1 MIIQSVQ
8 QTYVFNQTQGAVTEP
23 VNGNWLQAYCE
34 YLGITEPVN
43 ASWLQALCNHFGI
56 TEPLYAS
63 WTIALANYYSI
74 TQPLNGSWWYALS
87 QDPGIPPVAP
97 AFVWSEDTR
106 NWEAET
112 RAWDYVTP
120 VAPTAEFTS
129 DVTTVFETGQVQ
141 YADTSTGMPT
151 SWLWTFEGGTPLT
164 STDQN
169 PLVTYDTVGN
179 FDVSL
184 TVTNAEGSNTKTVL
198 QYMTVTV
205 VPVVADFSADNTT
218 PTEGDNV
225 IFTDLSTGTP
235 TEWSWSFAGGNP
247 LTSVVQNPTVEYTT
261 PGTYT
266 VALTASKTG
275 STDTETKVDYIT
287 VDAVSTDVTLTLDM
301 YDSYGDGWNWG
312 WFQLERETAPGVWE
326 AIEYNE
332 NPFAFSTFEQYEN
345 YLLNGDMTG
354 AKYYKT
360 DDVTNPSSGIYGLTY
375 VTYEPGVTG
384 IGGAPPTSGNTWK
397 EAIGLRSWTV
407 PGTGNYRTVVGK
419 LGSYPSERTYEIFN
433 GATSVAYKTG
443 SADWSVGDIQT
454 TFTL

>member
-141 YADTSTGMPT
+141 YADTSTGIPT

-169 PLVTYDTVGN
+169 PLVTYDTAGQY
-179 FDVSL
+179 DASL
-184 TVTNAEGSNTKTVL
+184 EATNAEGSDLNTK
-198 QYMTVTV
+198 
-205 VPVVADFSADNTT
+205 
-218 PTEGDNV
+218 
-225 IFTDLSTGTP
+225 I
-235 TEWSWSFAGGNP
+235 
-247 LTSVVQNPTVEYTT
+247 
-261 PGTYT
+261 
-266 VALTASKTG
+266 
-275 STDTETKVDYIT
+275 DYIT
-287 VDAVSTDVTLTLDM
+287 VDAVPTDVTLTLNM

-312 WFQLERETAPGVWE
+312 WFQLQRETAPGVWE

-332 NPFAFSTFEQYEN
+332 NPFS
-345 YLLNGDMTG
+345 
-354 AKYYKT
+354 
-360 DDVTNPSSGIYGLTY
+360 I
-375 VTYEPGVTG
+375 
-384 IGGAPPTSGNTWK
+384 
-397 EAIGLRSWTV
+397 
-407 PGTGNYRTVVGK
+407 
-419 LGSYPSERTYEIFN
+419 
-433 GATSVAYKTG
+433 
-443 SADWSVGDIQT
+443 
-454 TFTL
+454 